1 MVAITASMIL
11 KRLHILAQLLLYC
24 TTSVVSYK
32 ILVAGDAGGGSHYY
46 ILERIAKALAQRDH
60 DVTVYVSDMYTKHRQ
75 EPSLKFVT
83 YESLV
88 TMDEWEG
95 LLSNITSSYLSGEDF
110 LSQIQSQLKAIPF
123 VFKLMRDQCHSA
135 LVDKQLLNQLRE
147 EHFDII
153 VGDFYF
159 ICTSLLG
166 QALDKPYVLIDSPLP
181 TARHYSVNNNPI
193 NPSYIPATQTGF
205 DHQMKF
211 VTRLMNSFQVC
222 LEYLIGFKLFA
233 DYDHLKQ
240 IHNIK
245 PEVSTFTTLG
255 QAEIFFMNN
264 DFTLDFPK
272 PLMPNTIPVGGILT
286 RPGKPLHPE
295 LEAFVQGS
303 EDGTII
309 FSLGGYVSIV
319 KQDMADM
326 FAGAF
331 ARLKQRVIWKQ
342 RGKTPRVTPPNV
354 KMMEMI
360 PQNDL
365 LGHPNT
371 RLLVY
376 HCGVN
381 GAYEAI
387 YHGIPVICL
396 PVFYDQPDI
405 AQRIASKGAGLRLDI
420 NTVTSEIL
428 VEAIQRVL
436 DDDSFRSN
444 MRTLSAIFKDKPN
457 HPADEVALWTEYVVR
472 HGGAGHL
479 RSAAYDLNLLQYL
492 LLDVI
497 LFLTICIITVI
508 VIMATCCRCFVVIVK
523 RKFCS
528 KKVKAE

>member
-1 MVAITASMIL
+1 MIL
-11 KRLHILAQLLLYC
+11 QGLYILAQLLLYF
-24 TTSVVSYK
+24 TTPVNSYK
-32 ILVAGDAGGGSHYY
+32 ILVAGDEGGGSHYY
-46 ILERIAKALAQRDH
+46 ILERIAKALSQRDH
-60 DVTVYVSDMYTKHRQ
+60 DVTVYVSNMYTKHRQ
-75 EPSLKFVT
+75 APPLKFVT

-88 TMDEWEG
+88 TIDEWEG
-95 LLSNITSSYLSGEDF
+95 LLSNTTSSYLSGEDF
-110 LSQIQSQLKAIPF
+110 LSQIQSQLKAAPLI
-123 VFKLMRDQCHSA
+123 FKVIRDQCHSA
-135 LVDKQLLNQLRE
+135 LADKQLLNQLRE
-147 EHFDII
+147 NDFEII
-153 VGDFYF
+153 VGDFNTV
-159 ICTSLLG
+159 CTCLLG
-166 QALDKPYVLIDSPLP
+166 QALDIPYVLIDCPLP
-181 TARHYSVNNNPI
+181 ATWQYSMTNNPI

-205 DHQMKF
+205 DQQMTF
-211 VTRLMNSFQVC
+211 MTRLMNSFQIC
-222 LEYLIGFKLFA
+222 LNYLLSFPFFA
-233 DYDHLKQ
+233 NYDHLKQ

-245 PEVSTFTTLG
+245 PEVSTYTTLG
-255 QAEIFFMNN
+255 QAEIFFINT
-264 DFTLDFPK
+264 DFTLDFPR
-272 PLMPNTIPVGGILT
+272 PLMPNTIPVGGVLT
-286 RPGKPLHPE
+286 RPGKPLPSE

-303 EDGTII
+303 EDGII
-309 FSLGGYVSIV
+309 VFSLGGYVSIV
-319 KQDMADM
+319 QQDMADM

-331 ARLKQRVIWKQ
+331 ARLQQRVIWKQ
-342 RGKTPRVTPPNV
+342 RGKTPRITPPNV
-354 KMMEMI
+354 KMMEVI

-365 LGHPNT
+365 LGHHNT

-444 MRTLSAIFKDKPN
+444 MRTLSTIFKDKPN

-479 RSAAYDLNLLQYL
+479 RSAAYDLSLFQYL

-497 LFLTICIITVI
+497 LFMTLCIIIVI
-508 VIMATCCRCFVVIVK
+508 VTMTTCCRCFIVTVK
-523 RKFCS
+523 KKICS

>member
-1 MVAITASMIL
+1 MIL
-11 KRLHILAQLLLYC
+11 QRLYTLAQLLLCC

-60 DVTVYVSDMYTKHRQ
+60 DVTVYVSNMYTKHRHA
-75 EPSLKFVT
+75 PPLKFVT
-83 YESLV
+83 YDSLV
-88 TMDEWEG
+88 TMDEWES

-110 LSQIQSQLKAIPF
+110 LSQVQSQLKAAPL

-135 LVDKQLLNQLRE
+135 LSDKQLLNQLRE
-147 EHFDII
+147 ENFDIV
-153 VGDFYF
+153 VGDFYY
-159 ICTSLLG
+159 ICASLLG
-166 QALDKPYVLIDSPLP
+166 QALDRPYVLIDCPLP
-181 TARHYSVNNNPI
+181 STWQYSINNNPI

-205 DHQMKF
+205 DQQMTF
-211 VTRLMNSFQVC
+211 VTRLMNSFQIC
-222 LEYLIGFKLFA
+222 LNYLLTFTFFA

-245 PEVSTFTTLG
+245 PEVSTYTTLG
-255 QAEIFFMNN
+255 QAQIFFMNN

-272 PLMPNTIPVGGILT
+272 PLMPNSIPVGGILT
-286 RPGKPLHPE
+286 RPGKPLNPD

-303 EDGTII
+303 EDGIII

-319 KQDMADM
+319 EQDMADM

-331 ARLKQRVIWKQ
+331 SRLQQRVVWKQ
-342 RGKTPRVTPPNV
+342 RGKTPKVIPPNV
-354 KMMEMI
+354 KMMEWI

-365 LGHPNT
+365 LAHPNT

-436 DDDSFRSN
+436 DDHSFRSN
-444 MRTLSAIFKDKPN
+444 MRTLSTIFKDKPN

-479 RSAAYDLNLLQYL
+479 RSAAYDLNLFQYL
-492 LLDVI
+492 LIDVI
-497 LFLTICIITVI
+497 LFMTICILIVI
-508 VIMATCCRCFVVIVK
+508 VTMATCCRCFIVTK
-523 RKFCS
+523 RKLCS